1 MQRKYRWSGGKL
13 KLTAYN
19 FSSFPAKSDN
29 SGCVGKTME
38 ARKEEFGALGKWTQ
52 HCGDW
57 H

>member
-13 KLTAYN
+13 KLTAYD
-19 FSSFPAKSDN
+19 FCSFPAKSET

-38 ARKEEFGALGKWTQ
+38 ARKEEFGALGKWTH